1 MKYDEG
7 VRRGKGLRRWRWWG
21 REDKK
26 TGKTSKKDKRIKG
39 GENEM
44 RGMMEG
50 GRLRGRE
57 AGDRDEGEEG
67 EERGARGDWAW
78 VEKGGRQVKERQVR

>member
-1 MKYDEG
+1 
-7 VRRGKGLRRWRWWG
+7 VRRGKGQRRWRRWR

-57 AGDRDEGEEG
+57 DGNGDGDEGEEG
-67 EERGARGDWAW
+67 GGVRSKRRLGMGGERWKTG
-78 VEKGGRQVKERQVR
+78 ERKTGEMR

>member
-7 VRRGKGLRRWRWWG
+7 VRRGKGLRRWRRWG

-26 TGKTSKKDKRIKG
+26 TGKTSKKDKR
-39 GENEM
+39 NE
-44 RGMMEG
+44 RND

-57 AGDRDEGEEG
+57 DGDGNEGEEG
-67 EERGARGDWAW
+67 GGVRSKRRLGMGGERWKTG
-78 VEKGGRQVKERQVR
+78 ERKTGEMR

>member
-1 MKYDEG
+1 M
-7 VRRGKGLRRWRWWG
+7 RRGKGLRRWRRWG

-57 AGDRDEGEEG
+57 DGMGMGMRGRGRGRNEEQEEIGHGWRKVEDR
-67 EERGARGDWAW
+67 
-78 VEKGGRQVKERQVR
+78 

>member
-1 MKYDEG
+1 MKHKMKYDEG
-7 VRRGKGLRRWRWWG
+7 VRRGKGLRRWRRWG

-44 RGMMEG
+44 RGMM
-50 GRLRGRE
+50 
-57 AGDRDEGEEG
+57 GD
-67 EERGARGDWAW
+67 
-78 VEKGGRQVKERQVR
+78 